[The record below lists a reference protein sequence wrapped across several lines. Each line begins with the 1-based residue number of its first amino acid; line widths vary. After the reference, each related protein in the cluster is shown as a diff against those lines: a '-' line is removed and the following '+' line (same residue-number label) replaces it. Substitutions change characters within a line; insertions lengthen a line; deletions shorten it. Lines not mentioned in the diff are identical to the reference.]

1 MNMIENKNLSS
12 IIIDDTVYESQ
23 LNSKF
28 INRKKYR
35 PVDPKIISAR
45 IPGIIR
51 SISVRNGQSVN
62 QGDQLLTLEAMKMMN
77 NLKSHLNAKIKKI
90 YVKEGEMV
98 AKGQILVEF
107 E

>member
-28 INRKKYR
+28 LNRKKYK
-35 PVDPKIISAR
+35 PVDPKINCAR
-45 IPGIIR
+45 IPGVIR
-51 SISVRNGQSVN
+51 SISVHNGQSVKI
-62 QGDQLLTLEAMKMMN
+62 GDQLLTLEAMKMMN
-77 NLKSHLNAKIKKI
+77 NLKSNLNAKVKKI

-98 AKGQILVEF
+98 TKGQMLIEF